1 MKGYKIYEELRWGGE
16 SSETKHSV
24 NYGKAIQIFNDF
36 IKKATKENKED
47 LVNEEDFREEIVD
60 LREHQRFNKKL
71 YKDGSRDF
79 EIICRKYP
87 VLIYKYNKTNKMVAN
102 VYFWERTSYEYQE
115 YDIESQTF
123 ILEEI
128 EIIE

>member
-24 NYGKAIQIFNDF
+24 NYSKAIQIFNDL
-36 IKKATKENKED
+36 IKKAIKENKED
-47 LVNEEDFREEIVD
+47 LVDKEDFGQEILD
-60 LREHQRFNKKL
+60 LRENQKFDKKL

-87 VLIYKYNKTNKMVAN
+87 LIIYKYNKTNKMVAN
-102 VYFWERTSYEYQE
+102 IHFWERTSYEYQE

-128 EIIE
+128 EIVE